1 MACIFVYDG
10 SFEGLLTVLHM
21 LQEAREEPEDI
32 KAEGKALQESL
43 LAETVY
49 VHTDIEQAES
59 LSADI
64 CERIS
69 HRALRNVFNAFLS
82 EMDGAEYHIYHYL
95 RLGWELGADVEARL
109 GDEHVHAV
117 HRMSRCTGR
126 EAHRMRGFLR
136 FRQLDSGAYYAPLLS
151 QCNVLYQVARYF
163 VGRLGDQDWIIH
175 DLAREQAAFCVGGE
189 LAFCDLPG
197 FDPRFSG
204 EEELCQELWRM
215 YFKTI
220 AVAERRNSR
229 QQKSCM
235 PMKYWHILVEEPGV
249 SRSIDT

>member
-1 MACIFVYDG
+1 MAGIFVYDG
-10 SFEGLLTVLHM
+10 SFEGLLTVLM
-21 LQEAREEPEDI
+21 RLLEEREEPEDI
-32 KAEGKALQESL
+32 KAQDKGLEESL

-49 VHTDIEQAES
+49 VSTDTGLAEM
-59 LSADI
+59 LSREI

-69 HRALRNVFNAFLS
+69 PRALRNVLNAFLS
-82 EMDGAEYHIYHYL
+82 EKEGAEYHVYHYL
-95 RLGWELGADVEARL
+95 CLGWELGADADARL

-136 FRQLDSGAYYAPLLS
+136 FRQLDSGAYYAPMQS

-163 VGRLGDQDWIIH
+163 EGRLGDQDWIIH
-175 DLAREQAAFCVGGE
+175 DLDREQAAFCVGGE

-220 AVAERRNSR
+220 AVSERRNSR
-229 QQKSCM
+229 LQKSCM
-235 PMKYWHILVEEPGV
+235 PMKYWNILVEKP
-249 SRSIDT
+249 SS